1 MSTFISDKMD
11 KQVQQKKKKQTKQ
24 NSEEQ
29 IYIYIYVKKCQRSA
43 EMKACVLPQHK
54 ETKLCSNLV
63 TDRFV

>member
-11 KQVQQKKKKQTKQ
+11 KQVQQKKKQNKQ
-24 NSEEQ
+24 NKTQ
-29 IYIYIYVKKCQRSA
+29 KNKYIYIYVKKCQRSA